1 MPRDAPRLSDRPEKE
16 SAAAERE
23 RVYRCARCRVLV
35 TRGRWEMAMDGAH
48 ERSVFNPAGLVFRIA
63 CFREA
68 PGVAEFGASST
79 EFTWF
84 RGYAW
89 TIGLCRSCG
98 VHLGW
103 RYEGSLEPA
112 VFYGLV
118 RARLVVQEEG
128 PDG

>member
-1 MPRDAPRLSDRPEKE
+1 
-16 SAAAERE
+16 
-23 RVYRCARCRVLV
+23 
-35 TRGRWEMAMDGAH
+35 MDGAH
-48 ERSVFNPAGLVFRIA
+48 ERSVFNPAGLVFRIG

-68 PGVAEFGASST
+68 PGVAEFGPTTT

-89 TIGLCRSCG
+89 SIGLCRSCG

-112 VFYGLV
+112 VFFGLV
-118 RARLVVQEEG
+118 KAQLVVEEG
-128 PDG
+128 PAD